1 MNIINFIKSIF
12 GIKPKEKQPTF
23 YLEVLSDSEANLMGR
38 KKPFLDGEVVTNE
51 LNQVTLKI
59 GSDVITKTDE
69 PIKPKKKRYRKKKT
83 DNKVETPKE
92 VVTSKTTKDG
102 TKPKPKT
109 SKPKTPKQNPSV

>member
-23 YLEVLSDSEANLMGR
+23 YKQSEELHQQA
-38 KKPFLDGEVVTNE
+38 VVNE

-83 DNKVETPKE
+83 DNKVEAPKE
-92 VVTSKTTKDG
+92 VVTPKTTKDG